1 MLVLLE
7 KVVNYTC
14 ECDYREYGLLHN
26 FLLADKDN
34 TVTAVDLINYT
45 SICYSSIINQPI

>member
-7 KVVNYTC
+7 KVVNYT
-14 ECDYREYGLLHN
+14 CDYREYGLLHN

-45 SICYSSIINQPI
+45 SICYSSIIHQPI